1 MPKADYGEHSPHY
14 SYWGVLRTLLPYLLE
29 FRLRV
34 VVALTLLLLA
44 KLSNVAV
51 PIVLKQIIDVLGQP
65 KPALVLPVFLLIG
78 YALLRFASGLFSELR
93 DALFARVTQ
102 NTIRSVALKV
112 FSHLHEL
119 SPRYH
124 LMRQAGGVS
133 RDIERGTR
141 GIGFLLTL
149 ALFNVVPTLVEIAM
163 VVAILLFNYDL
174 FFSLVIVVTFT
185 LYAAFT
191 LRVTELRMIHRR
203 AMNRM
208 DSKANSRAID
218 SLINFEAVKYFGNED
233 YEARRYNRNMRGWA
247 RAAIRNQTSLSFLNT
262 GQSAIIALGV
272 AAVMLFAGN
281 GVVQGTMTLGDL
293 VLVNAYVIQICLPL
307 NFLGFVYREIRDA
320 LTDTE
325 KMFGLLKER
334 KEIED
339 RPGAP
344 DLVVKRGEIRFEHVN
359 FGYSPERRILFD
371 VDFVIPAGSTV
382 AVVGGSGAGKS
393 TLSRL
398 LFRFYDVTE
407 GRILIDGQDIRE
419 VTQKSLRKAI
429 GIVPQDTVL
438 FNDTIAR
445 NIAYGRVGAT
455 RAEIIQAAKAAHIHE
470 FLEVLPEKYRTM
482 VGERGLKLSGGE
494 KQRVSIAR
502 AILKNPPILI
512 FDEATSA
519 LDSRSENAI
528 REEMRAVSRNRTTLI
543 IAHRLSTVV
552 DADKILV
559 MEHGRIVEAGSHWE
573 LLARNGVYAHLWA
586 LQHEKRKEEAN
597 AYSAI
602 ETDVSPEIGERHLQ
616 GVGRIVSAK

>member
-1 MPKADYGEHSPHY
+1 MQKPSRHESPPRQSH
-14 SYWGVLRTLLPYLLE
+14 WGVLRMLLPYLME
-29 FRLRV
+29 YPYRV
-34 VVALTLLLLA
+34 AIAIVLLILA

-51 PIVLKQIIDVLGQP
+51 PIALKHIVDALSQP
-65 KPALVLPVFLLIG
+65 QAALTLPVFLLIG

-102 NTIRSVALKV
+102 NTIRNIALRV

-119 SPRYH
+119 SPRFH
-124 LMRQAGGVS
+124 LMRRTGGLS
-133 RDIERGTR
+133 RDMERGTR
-141 GIGFLLTL
+141 GIGFLLSL

-163 VVAILLFNYDL
+163 VVAVLLFNYDL
-174 FFSLVIVVTFT
+174 RYSLIIVATFALYATFT
-185 LYAAFT
+185 LH
-191 LRVTELRMIHRR
+191 VTELRTVHRR

-218 SLINFEAVKYFGNED
+218 SLINFEAVKFFGNEQ
-233 YEARRYNRNMRGWA
+233 YEARRYDRNMRVWA
-247 RAAIRNQTSLSFLNT
+247 KAAVRNQTSLSFLNS
-262 GQSAIIALGV
+262 GQSGIIALGV
-272 AAVMLFAGN
+272 AAVMLCAGH
-281 GVVQGTMTLGDL
+281 GVVQGSMTIGDL

-325 KMFGLLKER
+325 KLFALLKEKR
-334 KEIED
+334 DIED

-344 DLVVKRGEIRFEHVN
+344 DLVVARGEIRFEHVN
-359 FGYSPERRILFD
+359 FGYEPDRQILHD
-371 VDFVIPAGSTV
+371 VDFVVPAGSTV

-393 TLSRL
+393 TLARL
-398 LFRFYDVTE
+398 LFRFYDVTG
-407 GRILIDGQDIRE
+407 GRILIDGQDIRD
-419 VTQKSLRKAI
+419 VTQTSLRQAI

-445 NIAYGRVGAT
+445 NIAYGRIGAS
-455 RAEIIQAAKAAHIHE
+455 RAEIVQAAKAAHIHD
-470 FLEVLPEKYRTM
+470 FLEALPDKYETL

-494 KQRVSIAR
+494 KQRISIAR

-528 REEMRAVSRNRTTLI
+528 REEMRALSRNRTTLI

-559 MEHGRIVEAGSHWE
+559 MERGRIVEAGSHWE
-573 LLARNGVYAHLWA
+573 LLARNGVYAQLWA
-586 LQHEKRKEEAN
+586 LQHERRREEAGSGSSGGRE
-597 AYSAI
+597 A
-602 ETDVSPEIGERHLQ
+602 VRGGEP
-616 GVGRIVSAK
+616 GCAVEVA